1 MATLRLTGCRV
12 ETNSIA
18 ISFSEKVDQT
28 SATNVGNYAIFAPNS
43 GFNTPGT
50 PLPDSGANS
59 WIASTLDD
67 YTVYL
72 SPKSQPSNDTFSPG
86 DWVLITVE
94 QVKTFDSSSAITS
107 EQISGQAPGGAARA
121 TRDAE
126 DLFTYP
132 QLTED
137 YRPSPAGPQIG
148 GGGGISGGGSL
159 GQVALQAVSDVLGW
173 RPSADP
179 KPKEFLGALTQS
191 FNLTEV
197 RGQVK
202 STWVQRSYAVQ
213 TDLGGRI
220 SGAQASL
227 YTRAK
232 DALDQSLSLLD
243 GLYPL
248 DPDAD
253 PEYVK
258 ALREMARS
266 QMVEIVKEFGTV
278 GLPSILRIDT
288 YFQILLGQHPSS
300 QQPVQFDPDKIA
312 GTLGEL
318 RDTYGI
324 YFRGN
329 TFNNSVADEEDIT
342 NFRVISDYMTSLMQS
357 WIANRDFFIVS
368 PGRIAFFG
376 TQLVLIGRQFGS
388 VADTVNEVRFALDSV
403 FIGRNERQSLLLR
416 FRDHALPAMFL
427 EDMLVEIESFVTD
440 EGPRLLRDGGKI
452 SVTNNILPVVRSYLH
467 LVRQAHD
474 PENKYKVPDGF
485 RTARVR
491 RTLDDLQDQLSE
503 LMQLVEQVEQ
513 ELPPVT
519 DKFQVTSIRPPSRS
533 KTPLR
538 SYRANKAI
546 VSIFGGGFNPQSA
559 VTMRRGSNV
568 LTIINT
574 EFYSDQ
580 RIDVTLDLSSVQVSP
595 GGQPYDVEV
604 KNAADEYVILSNGFT
619 VTP

>member
-18 ISFSEKVDQT
+18 ISFSEKVDPGT
-28 SATNVGNYAIFAPNS
+28 AGTIGNYAIFAPNS
-43 GFNTPGT
+43 GFTNTPAL
-50 PLPDSGANS
+50 PLTAAAWN
-59 WIASTLDD
+59 ASPFDD

-86 DWVLITVE
+86 DWVLVTVKNV
-94 QVKTFDSSSAITS
+94 QSFDLSCAITS
-107 EQISGQAPGGAARA
+107 DQISGQVPGGAARA

-137 YRPSPAGPQIG
+137 YRPSPVGPQVG
-148 GGGGISGGGSL
+148 SGGGISGGGSL
-159 GQVALQAVSDVLGW
+159 GQIALQAVSDVLGW

-288 YFQILLGQHPSS
+288 YFQILLGQSS

-416 FRDHALPAMFL
+416 FRDHHLPAMFL
-427 EDMLVEIESFVTD
+427 EDMLVEIETFVTD

-452 SVTNNILPVVRSYLH
+452 SVKNNILPVVKSYLH

-491 RTLDDLQDQLSE
+491 RTLDDLQDQLRE

-519 DKFQVTSIRPPSRS
+519 DKFQVASVNPPSRS
-533 KTPLR
+533 RK
-538 SYRANKAI
+538 SSVAHHYQAGKAL
-546 VSIFGGGFNPQSA
+546 VSIFGGGFNPQSV
-559 VTMRRGSNV
+559 VTMRQGSYV
-568 LTIINT
+568 LTIT
-574 EFYSDQ
+574 DPPEFYSDQ
-580 RIDVTLDLSSVQVSP
+580 RMDVTLDLSVVPVTQI
-595 GGQPYDVEV
+595 GPYDVEV
-604 KNAADEYVILSNGFT
+604 KNAADEYVVLSNGFT
-619 VTP
+619 VTNT

>member
-1 MATLRLTGCRV
+1 MAKLRLTGCRV

-18 ISFSEKVDQT
+18 ISFSEKVDPGT
-28 SATNVGNYAIFAPNS
+28 AGAIGNYAIFAPNS
-43 GFNTPGT
+43 GFSQTPAP
-50 PLPDSGANS
+50 PLSAAWN
-59 WIASTLDD
+59 ASPDD

-72 SPKSQPSNDTFSPG
+72 SPKGPPSNDTFRPG
-86 DWVLITVE
+86 DWVLITVSNVAA
-94 QVKTFDSSSAITS
+94 QDSGITPIPAPPHG
-107 EQISGQAPGGAARA
+107 EQISGQVPGGAARA

-132 QLTED
+132 QLTEE
-137 YRPSPAGPQIG
+137 YRPSPMGPQGGAG
-148 GGGGISGGGSL
+148 GGVSGGGSL

-213 TDLGGRI
+213 TDIGGRI

-288 YFQILLGQHPSS
+288 YFHILLGEHPSTH
-300 QQPVQFDPDKIA
+300 QPVQFDPDKIA

-342 NFRVISDYMTSLMQS
+342 NFRVISDYMTSLRQS

-403 FIGRNERQSLLLR
+403 FIGRNERQSLLLK
-416 FRDHALPAMFL
+416 FRDHLLPAMFL

-452 SVTNNILPVVRSYLH
+452 SVKNNILPVVRSYLH

-503 LMQLVEQVEQ
+503 LMQLIEQVEG

-519 DKFQVTSIRPPSRS
+519 DKLQVISLSETSG
-533 KTPLR
+533 KLNTKPL
-538 SYRANKAI
+538 
-546 VSIFGGGFNPQSA
+546 VSIIGGGFTPQS
-559 VTMRRGSNV
+559 VVILRRGSDFLAV
-568 LTIINT
+568 SKPD
-574 EFYSDQ
+574 FYSDQ
-580 RIDVTLDLSSVQVSP
+580 RMDVTLNLRTVPPTP
-595 GGQPYDVEV
+595 GWYDVEV
-604 KNAADEYVILSNGFT
+604 KNAADESVVLPHAFN
-619 VTP
+619 VT

>member
-18 ISFSEKVDQT
+18 ISFSEKVDPST
-28 SATNVGNYAIFAPNS
+28 AGTIGNYAIFAPNS
-43 GFNTPGT
+43 GFNKTPAP
-50 PLPDSGANS
+50 PLGAPWHPS
-59 WIASTLDD
+59 LLDD
-67 YTVYL
+67 YTVCL
-72 SPKSQPSNDTFSPG
+72 GHGPQGTDTFSPG

-94 QVKTFDSSSAITS
+94 KVKSFDLSSAITS
-107 EQISGQAPGGAARA
+107 EQISGQVPGGAARA

-132 QLTED
+132 QLTEE
-137 YRPSPAGPQIG
+137 YRPSPMGPQGGAG
-148 GGGGISGGGSL
+148 GGVSGGGSL

-288 YFQILLGQHPSS
+288 YFHILLGEHPSTH
-300 QQPVQFDPDKIA
+300 QPVQFDPDKIA

-342 NFRVISDYMTSLMQS
+342 NFRVISDYMTSLRQS

-403 FIGRNERQSLLLR
+403 FIGRNERQSLLLK
-416 FRDHALPAMFL
+416 FRDHLLPAMFL

-452 SVTNNILPVVRSYLH
+452 SVKNNILPVVRSYLH

-503 LMQLVEQVEQ
+503 LMQLIEQVEG

-519 DKFQVTSIRPPSRS
+519 DKLQVISLSETSG
-533 KTPLR
+533 KLNTKPL
-538 SYRANKAI
+538 
-546 VSIFGGGFNPQSA
+546 VSIIGGGFTPQS
-559 VTMRRGSNV
+559 VVILRRGSDFLAV
-568 LTIINT
+568 SKPD
-574 EFYSDQ
+574 FYSDQ
-580 RIDVTLDLSSVQVSP
+580 RMDVTLNLKTVPSTP
-595 GGQPYDVEV
+595 GWYDVEV
-604 KNAADEYVILSNGFT
+604 KNAADESVVLPHAFN
-619 VTP
+619 VT

>member
-1 MATLRLTGCRV
+1 M
-12 ETNSIA
+12 
-18 ISFSEKVDQT
+18 
-28 SATNVGNYAIFAPNS
+28 
-43 GFNTPGT
+43 
-50 PLPDSGANS
+50 
-59 WIASTLDD
+59 
-67 YTVYL
+67 
-72 SPKSQPSNDTFSPG
+72 
-86 DWVLITVE
+86 
-94 QVKTFDSSSAITS
+94 
-107 EQISGQAPGGAARA
+107 
-121 TRDAE
+121 
-126 DLFTYP
+126 
-132 QLTED
+132 
-137 YRPSPAGPQIG
+137 GPQAG
-148 GGGGISGGGSL
+148 GGGGVSGGGSL

-288 YFQILLGQHPSS
+288 YFHILLGEHPSTH
-300 QQPVQFDPDKIA
+300 QPVQFDPDKIK

-329 TFNNSVADEEDIT
+329 TFNNSVGDEEDIT
-342 NFRVISDYMTSLMQS
+342 NFRVISDYMTSLRQS

-403 FIGRNERQSLLLR
+403 FIGRNERQSLLLK

-452 SVTNNILPVVRSYLH
+452 SVKNNILPVVRNYQH
-467 LVRQAHD
+467 LVQQAHD

-491 RTLDDLQDQLSE
+491 RTLDDLQDQLRD
-503 LMQLVEQVEQ
+503 LVQLIEQVEQ

-519 DKFQVTSIRPPSRS
+519 DKFQVTSIRPSSGKKGQSSIRV
-533 KTPLR
+533 R
-538 SYRANKAI
+538 
-546 VSIFGGGFNPQSA
+546 IFGGGFNPQSI
-559 VTMRRGSNV
+559 VTMRQGSDV
-568 LTIINT
+568 LTIT
-574 EFYSDQ
+574 GSPEFYSDQ
-580 RIDVTLDLSSVQVSP
+580 RIDVKLDLTGAAAVQ
-595 GGQPYDVEV
+595 YDVEV
-604 KNAADEYVILSNGFT
+604 KNSADESVVLSHGFT
-619 VTP
+619 VTT

>member
-1 MATLRLTGCRV
+1 MAKLRLTGCRV

-18 ISFSEKVDQT
+18 ISFSDKVDPST
-28 SATNVGNYAIFAPNS
+28 AEAGARNVGNYAIFAPNS
-43 GFNTPGT
+43 GLNVTPAPVLT
-50 PLPDSGANS
+50 SS
-59 WIASTLDD
+59 WTVSLDD

-72 SPKSQPSNDTFSPG
+72 GAPNNITFSPG
-86 DWVLITVE
+86 DWVLVTVCNVAA
-94 QVKTFDSSSAITS
+94 QDSSITPIPEAPNG
-107 EQISGQAPGGAARA
+107 EQISGQVPGGAARA

-137 YRPSPAGPQIG
+137 YRPSPVGPQVG

-159 GQVALQAVSDVLGW
+159 GQVTLQAVSDVLGW

-288 YFQILLGQHPSS
+288 YFHILLGQHPSS
-300 QQPVQFDPDKIA
+300 QEPVRFDPDKIA

-403 FIGRNERQSLLLR
+403 YIGRNERQSLLLR
-416 FRDHALPAMFL
+416 FRDHHLPAMFL

-452 SVTNNILPVVRSYLH
+452 SVKNNILPVVRSYLH

-503 LMQLVEQVEQ
+503 LMQLIEQVEG

-533 KTPLR
+533 KK
-538 SYRANKAI
+538 SHADYRANKAI
-546 VSIFGGGFNPQSA
+546 VSIIGSSFTPQS
-559 VTMRRGSNV
+559 VVILRRGSDL
-568 LTIINT
+568 LTVPKP

-580 RIDVTLDLSSVQVSP
+580 RIDVTLDLVTAQP
-595 GGQPYDVEV
+595 GLYDVEV
-604 KNAADEYVILSNGFT
+604 RNAADESVVLPHAFE
-619 VTP
+619 VTKE

>member
-1 MATLRLTGCRV
+1 MASKLRLMGCRID
-12 ETNSIA
+12 TKSIT
-18 ISFSEKVDQT
+18 ISFSDKVPST
-28 SATNVGNYAIFAPNS
+28 AGSAALTPSNYAIFAPNS
-43 GFNTPGT
+43 GFNMAPGR
-50 PLPDSGANS
+50 PLPDSGNNAWS
-59 WIASTLDD
+59 ASTLDD

-72 SPKSQPSNDTFSPG
+72 GAPSSVTFSPG
-86 DWVLITVE
+86 DWVLITVSNVAA
-94 QVKTFDSSSAITS
+94 QDSSISPILPPG
-107 EQISGQAPGGAARA
+107 EQISGQVPGGAARL

-137 YRPSPAGPQIG
+137 YRPSLVGPQIG
-148 GGGGISGGGSL
+148 GGAGISGGGSL

-288 YFQILLGQHPSS
+288 YFHILLGQHPSN

-329 TFNNSVADEEDIT
+329 TFNNSVEDEEDIT

-416 FRDHALPAMFL
+416 FKDHRLPAMFL

-503 LMQLVEQVEQ
+503 LMQLIEQVEG

-519 DKFQVTSIRPPSRS
+519 DKLQVMSLSQTSGKLGK
-533 KTPLR
+533 KTKKLP
-538 SYRANKAI
+538 
-546 VSIFGGGFNPQSA
+546 VSIIGGGFTPQS
-559 VTMRRGSNV
+559 VVILRRGSDLLAV
-568 LTIINT
+568 SKPD
-574 EFYSDQ
+574 FYSDQ
-580 RIDVTLDLSSVQVSP
+580 RMNVTLNLRPAPQTTL
-595 GGQPYDVEV
+595 GWYDIEV
-604 KNAADEYVILSNGFT
+604 KNATDESAVLPHAFE
-619 VTP
+619 VT

>member
-18 ISFSEKVDQT
+18 ISFSEKVDPST
-28 SATNVGNYAIFAPNS
+28 AGTIGNYAIFAPNS
-43 GFNTPGT
+43 GFNKTPAP
-50 PLPDSGANS
+50 PLGAPWHPS
-59 WIASTLDD
+59 LLDD
-67 YTVYL
+67 YTVCL
-72 SPKSQPSNDTFSPG
+72 GHGPQGTDTFSPG

-94 QVKTFDSSSAITS
+94 KVKSFDLSSAITS
-107 EQISGQAPGGAARA
+107 EQISGQVPGGAARA

-137 YRPSPAGPQIG
+137 YHPSPVGPQAG
-148 GGGGISGGGSL
+148 GGGGVSGGGSL

-288 YFQILLGQHPSS
+288 YFHILLGEHPSTH
-300 QQPVQFDPDKIA
+300 QPVQFDPDKIA

-342 NFRVISDYMTSLMQS
+342 NFRVISDYMTSLRQS
-357 WIANRDFFIVS
+357 WIANRDFFIIS

-388 VADTVNEVRFALDSV
+388 VADTINEVRFALDSV
-403 FIGRNERQSLLLR
+403 FIGRNERQSLLLK

-427 EDMLVEIESFVTD
+427 EDMLVEIESICH
-440 EGPRLLRDGGKI
+440 GRGAAP
-452 SVTNNILPVVRSYLH
+452 
-467 LVRQAHD
+467 A
-474 PENKYKVPDGF
+474 
-485 RTARVR
+485 A
-491 RTLDDLQDQLSE
+491 
-503 LMQLVEQVEQ
+503 
-513 ELPPVT
+513 
-519 DKFQVTSIRPPSRS
+519 
-533 KTPLR
+533 
-538 SYRANKAI
+538 
-546 VSIFGGGFNPQSA
+546 
-559 VTMRRGSNV
+559 RRGQNFGQKQYPARCK
-568 LTIINT
+568 
-574 EFYSDQ
+574 E
-580 RIDVTLDLSSVQVSP
+580 LSALGAP
-595 GGQPYDVEV
+595 GP
-604 KNAADEYVILSNGFT
+604 
-619 VTP
+619 

>member
-18 ISFSEKVDQT
+18 ISFSEKVDPST
-28 SATNVGNYAIFAPNS
+28 AGTIGNYAIFAPNS
-43 GFNTPGT
+43 GFNKTPAP
-50 PLPDSGANS
+50 PLGAPWHPS
-59 WIASTLDD
+59 LLDD
-67 YTVYL
+67 YTVCL
-72 SPKSQPSNDTFSPG
+72 GHGPQGTDTFSPG

-94 QVKTFDSSSAITS
+94 KVKSFDLSSAITS
-107 EQISGQAPGGAARA
+107 EQISGQVPGGAARA

-132 QLTED
+132 QLTEE
-137 YRPSPAGPQIG
+137 YRPSPMGPQGGAG
-148 GGGGISGGGSL
+148 GGVSGGGSL

-288 YFQILLGQHPSS
+288 YFHILLGEHPSTH
-300 QQPVQFDPDKIA
+300 QPVQFDPDKIA

-342 NFRVISDYMTSLMQS
+342 NFRVISDYMTSLRQS
-357 WIANRDFFIVS
+357 WIANRDFFIIS

-388 VADTVNEVRFALDSV
+388 VADTINEVRFALDSV

-427 EDMLVEIESFVTD
+427 EDMLVEIETFVTD

-452 SVTNNILPVVRSYLH
+452 SVKNNILPVVRSYLH

-503 LMQLVEQVEQ
+503 LMQLIEQVEG

-519 DKFQVTSIRPPSRS
+519 DKLQVISLSETSG
-533 KTPLR
+533 KLNTKPL
-538 SYRANKAI
+538 
-546 VSIFGGGFNPQSA
+546 VSIIGGGFTPQS
-559 VTMRRGSNV
+559 VVILRRGSDFLAV
-568 LTIINT
+568 SKPD
-574 EFYSDQ
+574 FYSDQ
-580 RIDVTLDLSSVQVSP
+580 RMDVTLNLKTVPSTP
-595 GGQPYDVEV
+595 GWYDVEV
-604 KNAADEYVILSNGFT
+604 KNAADESVVLPHAFN
-619 VTP
+619 VT

>member
-1 MATLRLTGCRV
+1 MGGQAAPSPSQTYKVHAPSSMAT
-12 ETNSIA
+12 
-18 ISFSEKVDQT
+18 
-28 SATNVGNYAIFAPNS
+28 
-43 GFNTPGT
+43 
-50 PLPDSGANS
+50 
-59 WIASTLDD
+59 
-67 YTVYL
+67 
-72 SPKSQPSNDTFSPG
+72 SQPPTVVFPIDDRTVAITLGPKVTFDPG
-86 DWVLITVE
+86 DWVTVKVTKVAALDGNISLTDTGETITR
-94 QVKTFDSSSAITS
+94 QVPD
-107 EQISGQAPGGAARA
+107 EAARSQ
-121 TRDAE
+121 RDAE

-137 YRPSPAGPQIG
+137 YRPSPMGPQGGAG
-148 GGGGISGGGSL
+148 GGVSGGGSL

-213 TDLGGRI
+213 TDIGGRI

-288 YFQILLGQHPSS
+288 YFHILLGEHPSTH
-300 QQPVQFDPDKIA
+300 QPVQFDPDKIA

-342 NFRVISDYMTSLMQS
+342 NFRVISDYMTSLRQS

-403 FIGRNERQSLLLR
+403 FIGRNERQSLLLK
-416 FRDHALPAMFL
+416 FRDHLLPAMFL

-452 SVTNNILPVVRSYLH
+452 SVKNNILPVVRSYLH

-503 LMQLVEQVEQ
+503 LMQLIEQVEG

-519 DKFQVTSIRPPSRS
+519 DKLQVISLSETSGKLKDESPSRVRIIGEAS
-533 KTPLR
+533 LR
-538 SYRANKAI
+538 NR
-546 VSIFGGGFNPQSA
+546 
-559 VTMRRGSNV
+559 
-568 LTIINT
+568 
-574 EFYSDQ
+574 
-580 RIDVTLDLSSVQVSP
+580 SSR
-595 GGQPYDVEV
+595 
-604 KNAADEYVILSNGFT
+604 
-619 VTP
+619 

>member
-18 ISFSEKVDQT
+18 ISFSEKVDPGT
-28 SATNVGNYAIFAPNS
+28 ARTIGNYAIFAPNS
-43 GFNTPGT
+43 GFSKTPAP
-50 PLPDSGANS
+50 PLNAS
-59 WIASTLDD
+59 WNPSLLDD
-67 YTVYL
+67 YTVCL
-72 SPKSQPSNDTFSPG
+72 GRGPQSTDTFSPG

-94 QVKTFDSSSAITS
+94 KVKSFDLSSAITS
-107 EQISGQAPGGAARA
+107 EQISGQVPGGAARL

-137 YRPSPAGPQIG
+137 YRPSPVGPQVG

-159 GQVALQAVSDVLGW
+159 GEVALRAVTDVLGW

-376 TQLVLIGRQFGS
+376 TQLVLIGRQFGA
-388 VADTVNEVRFALDSV
+388 VGDTVNEVRFALDSV

-427 EDMLVEIESFVTD
+427 EDMLVEIETFVTD

-452 SVTNNILPVVRSYLH
+452 SVTNNILPVVRSYQH
-467 LVRQAHD
+467 LVQQAHD

-491 RTLDDLQDQLSE
+491 RTLDDLQDQLRD
-503 LMQLVEQVEQ
+503 LVQLVEQVEQ

-519 DKFQVTSIRPPSRS
+519 DKFQVTSVNPPTRS
-533 KTPLR
+533 LTP
-538 SYRANKAI
+538 SVHYKPSKAL

-580 RIDVTLDLSSVQVSP
+580 RIDVTLDLNLVPVSQI
-595 GGQPYDVEV
+595 GQPYDVEV
-604 KNAADEYVILSNGFT
+604 KNAADEYVVLSNSFT
-619 VTP
+619 VSS

>member
-18 ISFSEKVDQT
+18 ISFSEKVDPST
-28 SATNVGNYAIFAPNS
+28 AGTIGNYAIFAPNS
-43 GFNTPGT
+43 GFNKTPAP
-50 PLPDSGANS
+50 PLGAPWHPS
-59 WIASTLDD
+59 LLDD
-67 YTVYL
+67 YTVCL
-72 SPKSQPSNDTFSPG
+72 GHGPQGTDTFSPG

-94 QVKTFDSSSAITS
+94 KVKSFDLSSAITS
-107 EQISGQAPGGAARA
+107 EQISGQVPGGAARA

-132 QLTED
+132 QLTEE
-137 YRPSPAGPQIG
+137 YRPSPMGPQGGAG
-148 GGGGISGGGSL
+148 GGVSGGGSL

-288 YFQILLGQHPSS
+288 YFHILLGEHPSTH
-300 QQPVQFDPDKIA
+300 QPVQFDPDKIA

-342 NFRVISDYMTSLMQS
+342 NFRVISDYMTSLRQS

-403 FIGRNERQSLLLR
+403 FIGRNERQSLLLK
-416 FRDHALPAMFL
+416 FRDHLLPAMFL

-452 SVTNNILPVVRSYLH
+452 SVKNNILPVVRSYLH

-503 LMQLVEQVEQ
+503 LMQLIEQVEG

-519 DKFQVTSIRPPSRS
+519 DKLQVISLSETSG
-533 KTPLR
+533 KLNTKPL
-538 SYRANKAI
+538 
-546 VSIFGGGFNPQSA
+546 VSIIGGGFTPQS
-559 VTMRRGSNV
+559 VVILRRGSDFLAV
-568 LTIINT
+568 SKPD
-574 EFYSDQ
+574 FYSDQ
-580 RIDVTLDLSSVQVSP
+580 RMDVTLNLKTVPPTP
-595 GGQPYDVEV
+595 GWYDVEV
-604 KNAADEYVILSNGFT
+604 KNAADESVVLPHAFN
-619 VTP
+619 VT

>member
-18 ISFSEKVDQT
+18 ISFSDKVDQT
-28 SATNVGNYAIFAPNS
+28 SATTVSNYAIFAPNS
-43 GFNTPGT
+43 GLNVTPAPVLT
-50 PLPDSGANS
+50 NA
-59 WIASTLDD
+59 WTASTLDD

-72 SPKSQPSNDTFSPG
+72 GAPSSVTFSPG
-86 DWVLITVE
+86 DWVLITVRGVTA
-94 QVKTFDSSSAITS
+94 QDSSIQIPAAG
-107 EQISGQAPGGAARA
+107 EQISGQVPGGAARA

-137 YRPSPAGPQIG
+137 YRPSPVGPQVG

-300 QQPVQFDPDKIA
+300 HQQVQFDPDKIA

-416 FRDHALPAMFL
+416 FRDRALPAMFL

-503 LMQLVEQVEQ
+503 LMQLIEQVEG

-519 DKFQVTSIRPPSRS
+519 DKLQVISLSQTSGKLGTLKLP
-533 KTPLR
+533 
-538 SYRANKAI
+538 
-546 VSIFGGGFNPQSA
+546 VSIIGGGFTPQS
-559 VTMRRGSNV
+559 VVILRRGSDFLAV
-568 LTIINT
+568 SKPD
-574 EFYSDQ
+574 FYSDQ
-580 RIDVTLDLSSVQVSP
+580 RVNVTLNLKTVP
-595 GGQPYDVEV
+595 PPKGWYDVEV
-604 KNAADEYVILSNGFT
+604 KNAADESVVLPHAFE
-619 VTP
+619 VTSE